1 MATVDVIANRSTASE
16 ILGKAYFETETK
28 SFIVYNGYGWVEL
41 ESDGTGSAAPYSE
54 YSLNFDQTGSN
65 NDFLKTTSS
74 PEALF
79 TSDYTVSI
87 WYKRNETVAGGKWIF
102 GSDYRGNGK
111 NIIKLYELNGYL
123 TYNAQAQS
131 ASATVSF
138 AHAADTDWHH
148 YAISATQSG
157 NSVIYKAYLDGV
169 YKNTATATQ
178 TLSNYDNPYS
188 MGIGAGYSESAFSH
202 ASVNVDDFA
211 IFESAL
217 SDGGVSTGQTAQ
229 GNIAALYNGGVPAV
243 LPVSAGLHYRMG
255 DDSNDSPVDG
265 GNVTG
270 IQDSA
275 GSNHGTTDANYQP
288 TFSTDVPEL

>member
-16 ILGKAYFETETK
+16 ILGKAYFETDTN
-28 SFIVYNGYGWVEL
+28 SFIVYNGIGWVEL
-41 ESDGTGSAAPYSE
+41 QSDGTGSAAPYSE
-54 YSLNFDQTGSN
+54 YSLSFDGS

-79 TSDYTVSI
+79 SSDYTVSI

-188 MGIGAGYSESAFSH
+188 IGIGAGYSGNAFSH

-265 GNVTG
+265 ENVTG
-270 IQDSA
+270 IQDSS
-275 GSNHGTTDANYQP
+275 GNGNHATQSTATNQP
-288 TFSTDVPEL
+288 TFSTEVPA